1 MKKLKIA
8 IIGQGRSGRD
18 IHGKFF
24 QSEANTKF
32 DVVAIVDALPERRE
46 RAKKEFGCDVY
57 ADYKELFNRTD
68 LDLVVNSSFSHQH
81 ASITKDLLEHG
92 FNVVCEK
99 PFAPNFEEGARV
111 VLAAEKSGKM
121 LNIFQQ
127 SRFAPYYRK
136 IREIL
141 AGGVLGTPIQ
151 IAISFS
157 GYARRWDWQTSL
169 VYGGGNVRN
178 TGPHPLD
185 QALDLL
191 DFDENIRV
199 TSRLATVNTSGD
211 AEDYAKIIL
220 DCPGKPLIDVEI
232 SSCDSFI
239 PYTYRISCS
248 NGCLTATM
256 KEIKFKYFDPAE
268 HPKKPQDLAP
278 LCNDDGTP
286 AYCKEKLNWKE
297 ETVSL
302 QGSAFAGSIATTE
315 RLLQSCIQAGLP
327 LEDVVYMMTAT
338 PAKVMGLTGKGR
350 IAPGYDAQ
358 FTVFNKEYQVI
369 AL

>member
-24 QSEANTKF
+24 RSEANTKY

-46 RAKKEFGCDVY
+46 RAKEEFGCDVY
-57 ADYKELFNRTD
+57 ADYKELLTRD
-68 LDLVVNSSFSHQH
+68 DIDLVVNSSFSHQH

-99 PFAPNFEEGARV
+99 PFAPNYEEGARA

-141 AGGVLGTPIQ
+141 DSGLLGKPVQ

-169 VYGGGNVRN
+169 AYGGGNVRN

-248 NGCLTATM
+248 NGCLSATT
-256 KEIKFKYFDPAE
+256 KEIKIKYFDPSE
-268 HPKKPQDLAP
+268 NPKKPQDLAP
-278 LCNDDGTP
+278 LCKEDGTP
-286 AYCKEKLNWKE
+286 DYCKETLNWKE
-297 ETVSL
+297 VTISL
-302 QGSAFAGSIATTE
+302 QGSAFDTAVADYYDMIYYRLTE
-315 RLLQSCIQAGLP
+315 NRPMEI
-327 LEDVVYMMTAT
+327 T
-338 PAKVMGLTGKGR
+338 PAQVLRQLRLIDEIRAQNPLTLM
-350 IAPGYDAQ
+350 D
-358 FTVFNKEYQVI
+358 
-369 AL
+369 